1 MNSLAQLQ
9 QLSFLEED
17 ERNLESFKSKNVSC
31 QMNNDVCELNNNLNN
46 NLNSGLDNYSNLE
59 SLKSKI

>member
-31 QMNNDVCELNNNLNN
+31 QMNNDVCELNNNLVV
-46 NLNSGLDNYSNLE
+46 L
-59 SLKSKI
+59 IT